1 MLNATADLAHNMH
14 VRVTGALADNTAAP
28 YYCLLLCVNSTSEDG
43 GEVCACARSV
53 QNYITDVAPQ
63 DALDGLLTDVCCV
76 VGVTSYYHAQ
86 AQMQNA
92 LRRWLARE
100 IA

>member
-28 YYCLLLCVNSTSEDG
+28 YYCLLLCVNATLEDG
-43 GEVCACARSV
+43 NEVCMCARSV
-53 QNYITDVAPQ
+53 QNYVADMAPQ
-63 DALDGLLTDVCCV
+63 DALDMLLADACYL
-76 VGVTSYYHAQ
+76 VGVTRYRHAQ
-86 AQMQNA
+86 AQTQDA
-92 LRRWLARE
+92 LRCWLAHE